1 MLEVKHISKAY
12 KDNVILEDIN
22 FTIKK
27 GEVISI
33 VGNSGCGKSTILKC
47 LNRIENIS
55 SGEIILNGK
64 DITEYKV
71 EELRQKIGLVFQ
83 DYNLFEHLTI
93 IDNLTIGLIKLKGYS
108 KESATNE
115 ALKLLSKLKLLD
127 KVNKKLNNLLE
138 LNLEGRINKEQYTL
152 KFDELDTQLIK
163 IDSKIQRLLKETN
176 RTESIKQ
183 RLNKFKSLFKNIDI
197 MPKFD
202 KDVFECLIDKVII
215 GEIEED
221 GIINPYTI
229 RFICKNG
236 SEINCRDEFTA
247 TSDKQATN
255 NIATSDKQ
263 RTWSVARY

>member
-22 FTIKK
+22 FNIKK

-64 DITEYKV
+64 NISEYKV

-93 IDNLTIGLIKLKGYS
+93 IDNLTIGLIKLKNYS

-127 KVNKKLNNLLE
+127 KVNNYPDELSGGEKQRIAIARTLLMKPDIILLDEPTSALDKSMKKEVLKLIGNLVKEDLTLIIVSHE
-138 LNLEGRINKEQYTL
+138 EDFVKKVSDKIINIKNKKSKITINKE
-152 KFDELDTQLIK
+152 K
-163 IDSKIQRLLKETN
+163 TN
-176 RTESIKQ
+176 EYK
-183 RLNKFKSLFKNIDI
+183 
-197 MPKFD
+197 
-202 KDVFECLIDKVII
+202 
-215 GEIEED
+215 
-221 GIINPYTI
+221 
-229 RFICKNG
+229 
-236 SEINCRDEFTA
+236 
-247 TSDKQATN
+247 
-255 NIATSDKQ
+255 
-263 RTWSVARY
+263 